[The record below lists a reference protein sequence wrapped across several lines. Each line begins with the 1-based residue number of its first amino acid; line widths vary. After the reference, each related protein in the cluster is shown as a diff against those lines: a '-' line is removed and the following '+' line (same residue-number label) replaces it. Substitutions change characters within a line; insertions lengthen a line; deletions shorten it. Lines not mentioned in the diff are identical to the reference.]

1 MLNLD
6 FKMEIVM
13 RISSMITRL
22 NSRLSY
28 SSMGK
33 ANDHEYM
40 MILIN
45 KVNSKTLIFFLYL
58 IVYTISLLLIISF
71 SFFSFFDGL
80 LIISLLRLIAFL
92 VYLILK

>member
-6 FKMEIVM
+6 FKMEILM
-13 RISSMITRL
+13 RIYSMITRL

-28 SSMGK
+28 SSLGK
-33 ANDHEYM
+33 TNDHEYM
-40 MILIN
+40 MIRIN
-45 KVNSKTLIFFLYL
+45 KVNFKTLIFFLFL
-58 IVYTISLLLIISF
+58 IVYTISLL
-71 SFFSFFDGL
+71 L